1 MARISK
7 RVREEAIEVCLLIAD
22 THIALGDHF
31 APELEPWPEGDPTE
45 SVIDD
50 LIDALPPF
58 DFDVAELFLEC
69 AALLRGDAK
78 HEPWSPGD
86 PVTLLKVTP

>member
-7 RVREEAIEVCLLIAD
+7 RVREEAIEALLIS
-22 THIALGDHF
+22 
-31 APELEPWPEGDPTE
+31 GDPE
-45 SVIDD
+45 SGDD
-50 LIDALPPF
+50 ASWSHPVRAVDSLVFRALEAVWTATGYRLTVEHDALE
-58 DFDVAELFLEC
+58 A